1 MALMLTSCARVGAS
15 GIVAAN
21 ISAAASTCPPAS
33 PVGLAP
39 PLHLQQR
46 PGSLAPSSSGQ
57 PARGRLLQTGR
68 GALRTTL
75 AGVSVSVAAGSS
87 LRSRDLYGS
96 ISSGNCMDPNGG
108 AGGGCSSGGAIGW
121 CPPGVVTQGG
131 PRRRR
136 VASPAPSRSS
146 TANGQVG
153 PPPARKPHKG
163 GGGGKEGDKVAAGH
177 GSAAPAAVTMAPS
190 SAAPLTE
197 AVGTAAGGEG
207 VHLEELDEEAGQ
219 QLAPYM
225 DAVVKVYCMHTEP
238 NYSLPWQRK
247 RQYSS
252 SSSGFVV
259 RYSGR
264 NWLLTNAHSVDYH
277 TQVKVKRRGDDRK
290 FLARVISVGVD
301 CDIAALEV
309 DDPEFWGAAP
319 AANQDAGP
327 AAATAG
333 PGNGASSAGGTEGS
347 AVGGEARGPPPVLE
361 LGPLPR
367 LQDGVAVVGY
377 PIGGDTISVTAGV
390 VSRIEV
396 TDYSHG
402 STDLLAIQID
412 AAINGGNSG
421 GPVFNRACQCVGIAF
436 QALVG
441 SDVENVGYVI
451 PTPVVAHFLED
462 YLRSGTFSGFPAL
475 GLQWQRMESDALRR
489 AYGMSPGQ
497 KGVLVRSVNPT
508 STAGQLLQPDDV
520 LLSFDG
526 TPISNDGTVPF
537 RTGERIA
544 FSYLIT
550 SKFVGDTARLDV
562 LRGGHKKELTVT
574 LSKPTALVPPHL
586 SNRDPPYLIV
596 GGLVFT
602 TASEPYL
609 QSEYGSDYGSDAP
622 VKLLDRLYHG
632 FPKTADE
639 EVVVLSQVLACDATL
654 GYEEVYNVQ
663 LLRFNGEPVS
673 NLAQVARSV
682 RQALQKEQAAEAA
695 GGAGGFLRFDLDYN
709 EVVVVEA
716 RDVLKMTPEV
726 MRAHSIPCDM
736 SPDLRAALAASEE
749 NVGVGVSVS
758 SASGLLAVGDGGRA

>member
-1 MALMLTSCARVGAS
+1 MASLLTSCARVGAS
-15 GIVAAN
+15 GIVTTS
-21 ISAAASTCPPAS
+21 ISAAASTCPPNMLA
-33 PVGLAP
+33 GLAP
-39 PLHLQQR
+39 PLQPHPR
-46 PGSLAPSSSGQ
+46 IGSLALPSWGHFT
-57 PARGRLLQTGR
+57 RGRLLQTGR
-68 GALRTTL
+68 RGLCTAL
-75 AGVSVSVAAGSS
+75 AGVSAGSS
-87 LRSRDLYGS
+87 FHNRALYGGRN
-96 ISSGNCMDPNGG
+96 SGSCRGPDGEG
-108 AGGGCSSGGAIGW
+108 VDCSRGSAATW
-121 CPPGVVTQGG
+121 WSPGVMTRGG
-131 PRRRR
+131 PRRRP

-153 PPPARKPHKG
+153 PPPGRKPHKG
-163 GGGGKEGDKVAAGH
+163 GGGGKGGDKAAAGS
-177 GSAAPAAVTMAPS
+177 GSIPAAAVTMAPPL
-190 SAAPLTE
+190 AAPLTE
-197 AVGTAAGGEG
+197 AVGEAAGGED
-207 VHLEELDEEAGQ
+207 VLLEELDEEAGQ

-259 RYSGR
+259 RYGDR

-309 DDPEFWGAAP
+309 DDPEFWGTTP
-319 AANQDAGP
+319 P
-327 AAATAG
+327 AAAAAAG
-333 PGNGASSAGGTEGS
+333 GADNRAPSAGGD
-347 AVGGEARGPPPVLE
+347 EAAAGAIETRGPPPVLE

-451 PTPVVAHFLED
+451 PTPVVTHFLED
-462 YLRSGTFSGFPAL
+462 YLRTGTFSGFPAL

-489 AYGMSPGQ
+489 AYGMTPSQ
-497 KGVLVRSVNPT
+497 KGVLVRSLNPT
-508 STAGQLLQPDDV
+508 SAAAKVLQPDDV

-550 SKFVGDTARLDV
+550 SKFVGDSARLDV
-562 LRGGHKKELTVT
+562 WRGGKKMELTVT
-574 LSKPTALVPPHL
+574 LSKPAALVPPHL

-632 FPKTADE
+632 FPKSADE

-654 GYEEVYNVQ
+654 GYEDVYNVQ
-663 LLRFNGEPVS
+663 LLQFNGQPVN
-673 NLAQVARSV
+673 NLAQLATSV
-682 RQALQKEQAAEAA
+682 RQALKTEQAAEAA
-695 GGAGGFLRFDLDYN
+695 GGG
-709 EVVVVEA
+709 EA
-716 RDVLKMTPEV
+716 SFGSIWTT
-726 MRAHSIPCDM
+726 MRWSWWRRGM
-736 SPDLRAALAASEE
+736 SSR
-749 NVGVGVSVS
+749 
-758 SASGLLAVGDGGRA
+758 